1 MSRALGG
8 VTAACAGLLLAY
20 SQAGWAEKSV
30 CEGGGEKETA
40 AACSAQVQ
48 KDGYYVIHA
57 TAVATADRSGQGELW
72 MDVFVN
78 DVKKGHAE
86 TLCENGGSC
95 RVEVILHMLLK
106 AGKGYKVQAKQGNN
120 QADASN
126 TRIAVK
132 AAAD

>member
-1 MSRALGG
+1 MSRALGI
-8 VTAACAGLLLAY
+8 VAGASVVLLLAY
-20 SQAGWAEKSV
+20 SQPGRAETG
-30 CEGGGEKETA
+30 CEGGGDKETA
-40 AACSAQVQ
+40 AACSALVS

-57 TAVATADRSGQGELW
+57 TAVATADKASQGDLW

-95 RVEVILHMLLK
+95 RVSVILQMLLK
-106 AGKGYKVQAKQGNN
+106 GGKSYKVQAKQGNN
-120 QADASN
+120 RADTSS

>member
-8 VTAACAGLLLAY
+8 VTAACVGLLLY
-20 SQAGWAEKSV
+20 SQAGWADKSV

-48 KDGYYVIHA
+48 TDGYYVIYA
-57 TAVATADRSGQGELW
+57 SAVATADKSGQADLW

-95 RVEVILHMLLK
+95 RVDVILHMLLK
-106 AGKGYKVQAKQGNN
+106 GGKRYKVQAKQGNN

-126 TRIAVK
+126 TRLSVK